1 MKRATFSVSALA
13 ALLGTACAHDD
24 NANLANTG
32 SFGAATQQTLAA
44 QVIDAKPEYVSALQ
58 SSGQHAAQ
66 AIERYRADR
75 VKQPERVSSTGKG
88 GGSGGGGNG
97 GGGEGSGGPSGPPSV
112 ASGSGQP
119 SNSTP
124 YVIPPEPI
132 IEAQTGQVLLP
143 VAGGVIDPTTGTFY
157 NTVPGG
163 VINTKTGQFSP
174 VVP

>member
-32 SFGAATQQTLAA
+32 SFGAATRQTFAA

-97 GGGEGSGGPSGPPSV
+97 GSGEGSGGPSGPPSV
-112 ASGSGQP
+112 ASGSGSGQP

-143 VAGGVIDPTTGTFY
+143 VAGGVIDPKTGTFY
-157 NTVPGG
+157 PKVPGG
-163 VINTKTGQFSP
+163 IIKNGKFIP
-174 VVP
+174 VAP